1 MQAVWLENA
10 VKSADEVRI
19 QTIPK
24 PELKPGYAL
33 VKVAVAA
40 INPVE
45 KLIFGTIPIPGWSFP
60 TVCGVEFSGVIEAVS
75 DDVQNVKPGDE
86 VFALC
91 WKCGYDDPTP
101 MIGGAF
107 AEYISIAAFKL
118 SKKPEA
124 LSFDQAAAV
133 SGVGTIA
140 IQCIID
146 IGQVTKGTKLL
157 VLGGSSSVGLVAIQ
171 LGKLLGAHV
180 VTTASSR
187 ALSFVQRFN
196 SADKIINYNEKRWD
210 EDAEVKDFD
219 VILDCSPEKDT
230 LTKAIN
236 GGVVRAGGKYIT
248 ITDISVGFNPTAH
261 PPLSWA
267 AFYGS
272 HQDTKHQDYIAD
284 LVAKGK
290 IQVPIEARF
299 PFTEAGVIEGL
310 QKVLSGKSLGK
321 NLLIIDS
328 H

>member
-1 MQAVWLENA
+1 MQAVWLESA

-19 QTIPK
+19 QTIAK

-40 INPVE
+40 INPVDM
-45 KLIFGTIPIPGWSFP
+45 LIFGWFTRPGWSFP
-60 TVCGVEFSGVIEAVS
+60 TVPGINFSGVVEAVS
-75 DDVQNVKPGDE
+75 EDVQNVKPGDA
-86 VFALC
+86 VFALS
-91 WKCGYDDPTP
+91 WNRGHDDAVP

-107 AEYISIAAFKL
+107 AEYIAIAADKL

-124 LSFDQAAAV
+124 LTFEQAA
-133 SGVGTIA
+133 SICSVGTTA
-140 IQCIID
+140 AECVID

-321 NLLIIDS
+321 SLLIIDS

>member
-1 MQAVWLENA
+1 MQAVWLESA

-40 INPVE
+40 INPVDM
-45 KLIFGTIPIPGWSFP
+45 LIFGWFTRPGWSFP
-60 TVCGVEFSGVIEAVS
+60 TVPGINFSGVVEAVS
-75 DDVQNVKPGDE
+75 EDVQNVKPGDA
-86 VFALC
+86 VFAKS
-91 WKCGYDDPTP
+91 WNRGHQDSAP

-107 AEYISIAAFKL
+107 AEYISIAADKL

-124 LSFDQAAAV
+124 LTFEQAAA
-133 SGVGTIA
+133 I
-140 IQCIID
+140 CM
-146 IGQVTKGTKLL
+146 TKGTKLL

-187 ALSFVQRFN
+187 ALSFVQQFN

-219 VILDCSPEKDT
+219 VIFDCTRELDN

-236 GGVVRAGGKYIT
+236 GGVVRSGGKYIT
-248 ITDISVGFNPTAH
+248 VNDISIGFDPTAH

-272 HQDTKHQDYIAD
+272 HQDTTHQDYIAD

-328 H
+328 L